1 MDKFDGLDET
11 TSKKNVIRDKYSS
24 LPYFFSREK
33 KVDANDCHH
42 HHNSLKDFH
51 IVIIKK
57 SIVRKETGKKNKSKK
72 ERDKHREEQTQ
83 RGKK

>member
-1 MDKFDGLDET
+1 MDKFDGLEET
-11 TSKKNVIRDKYSS
+11 TSKKNVTRDKYSS

-57 SIVRKETGKKNKSKK
+57 SIVRKETGKKK
-72 ERDKHREEQTQ
+72 
-83 RGKK
+83 